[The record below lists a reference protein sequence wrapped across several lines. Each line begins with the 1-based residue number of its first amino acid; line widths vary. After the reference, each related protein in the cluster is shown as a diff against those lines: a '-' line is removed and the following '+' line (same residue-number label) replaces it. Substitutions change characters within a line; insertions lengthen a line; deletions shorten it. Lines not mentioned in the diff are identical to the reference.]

1 MVGTPEV
8 PRVGRDVASPC
19 AFKAWRREKPPIARL
34 LEEATDVNKRISA
47 LQALAVFSLPTVAEQ
62 RGLFL
67 HMVAASLGSAPL
79 VGRSS
84 GSRVCSEP
92 RPSLAELRRTQD
104 RVPFIYA
111 PVTSIASTSARGPWE
126 GHRFRLAFS
135 AARGNNQSLAAA
147 ALTAGMYRAGG
158 AAPCELQGG
167 EGPVDPSD
175 IPWAHVMVAV
185 MRRFSSHVG
194 GEDAPHDSAAATF
207 RFLLGIAA
215 QRPWC
220 AVMDFPLGFR
230 SSQDGAPWRLLQG
243 ILLELGYVVD
253 AVEVCPSRCLE
264 CTWVCAREPAV
275 GCRGS

>member
-1 MVGTPEV
+1 MVGTLEV
-8 PRVGRDVASPC
+8 PRVGRDVDTPC
-19 AFKAWRREKPPIARL
+19 AFKAWRRDKPPIARL
-34 LEEATDVNKRISA
+34 LEQATDVSRRISA

-62 RGLFL
+62 RGVFL
-67 HMVAASLGSAPL
+67 HMIAASLVAAPL

-84 GSRVCSEP
+84 DSRVCSEP

-126 GHRFRLAFS
+126 GHRFRLDFS
-135 AARGNNQSLAAA
+135 TAMGNNQSLAAA
-147 ALTAGMYRAGG
+147 ALTAGMCRVGG
-158 AAPCELQGG
+158 AAPFGLQGDV
-167 EGPVDPSD
+167 GPVDPSD

-185 MRRFSSHVG
+185 MRRFPSHVEE
-194 GEDAPHDSAAATF
+194 EDAPHDSAAATF
-207 RFLLGIAA
+207 RFLLGISA

-220 AVMDFPLGFR
+220 AVMDFPLAFR
-230 SSQDGAPWRLLQG
+230 SSQGGAPWRLLQG
-243 ILLELGYVVD
+243 ILIELGYVVD

-264 CTWVCAREPAV
+264 CTWVCAREPDV